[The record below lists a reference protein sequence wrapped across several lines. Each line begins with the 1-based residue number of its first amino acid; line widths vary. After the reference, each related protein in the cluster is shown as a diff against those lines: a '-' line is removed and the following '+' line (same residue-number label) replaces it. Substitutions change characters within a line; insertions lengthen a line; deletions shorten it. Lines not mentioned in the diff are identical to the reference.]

1 MLFKMEVM
9 ALATQQVSLT
19 GWYRIDDFPLSEKRL
34 GPDMVNYH
42 LGVEDWRGRAKPALA
57 ALAFFNR
64 LFGRPVRVLA
74 EKTITPERS
83 QSVVNEFQSKDG
95 KTIVS
100 GWLRSSL
107 PDEVALKSGMLEDR
121 RIEAVAIELPC
132 AGARLI
138 AFYDA
143 EGHRIKRAA
152 RIEHGWLRNFRLRG
166 DSAFIAVLA
175 CSAAHPAHR

>member
-1 MLFKMEVM
+1 
-9 ALATQQVSLT
+9 
-19 GWYRIDDFPLSEKRL
+19 
-34 GPDMVNYH
+34 
-42 LGVEDWRGRAKPALA
+42 
-57 ALAFFNR
+57 
-64 LFGRPVRVLA
+64 
-74 EKTITPERS
+74 
-83 QSVVNEFQSKDG
+83 
-95 KTIVS
+95 
-100 GWLRSSL
+100 
-107 PDEVALKSGMLEDR
+107 MLEDR
-121 RIEAVAIELPC
+121 RIEAVAIKLPC